1 MKTNRCEL
9 GYLRLEKTEFPIL
22 DRGTLCDVKARS
34 QQKVVRRWSHPKDH
48 GWLVDGLQSSTY
60 HLFLDNEKLWVNSWI
75 DNAEKLLLRR
85 SNVESKPRE
94 KVWIPGKVFTLP
106 ETNIVNVDER
116 RWCSY
121 VLLEKVIGLSRR
133 QVSAAE
139 STFGDISAA
148 WMLDVVNYRI
158 RSSVFHSPAGL
169 QTVRTII

>member
-94 KVWIPGKVFTLP
+94 KV
-106 ETNIVNVDER
+106 
-116 RWCSY
+116 
-121 VLLEKVIGLSRR
+121 
-133 QVSAAE
+133 
-139 STFGDISAA
+139 
-148 WMLDVVNYRI
+148 
-158 RSSVFHSPAGL
+158 
-169 QTVRTII
+169 